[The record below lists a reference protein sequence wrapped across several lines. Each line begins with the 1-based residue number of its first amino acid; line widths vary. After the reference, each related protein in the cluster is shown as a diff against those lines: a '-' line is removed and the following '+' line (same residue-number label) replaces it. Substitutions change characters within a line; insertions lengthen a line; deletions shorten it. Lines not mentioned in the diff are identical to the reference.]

1 MIATRIRQ
9 RLESD
14 VVRLPDV
21 GPLIGKN
28 VEIIVLEDVPSEQPA
43 QLNPRS
49 RVAGS
54 AKGLIWVADD
64 FDAPLPDEV
73 INEFHR

>member
-1 MIATRIRQ
+1 MMATRIKQ

-28 VEIIVLEDVPSEQPA
+28 VEIIVLEDTQTEQPA
-43 QLNPRS
+43 EPGPRR

-54 AKGLIWVADD
+54 AKGLIWVSDD
-64 FDAPLPDEV
+64 FDAPLPDDI
-73 INEFHR
+73 INEFYR